1 MVGGQTSGKRP
12 ARRCQPAG
20 RWHIAS
26 SDMSARSAVPGSTLL
41 VAALAAAPLTIAVT
55 AVFGSRLFA
64 GDALA
69 AVESFAPAD
78 STKVVVASLSDPQ
91 VTWRL
96 FPVTS
101 AGVRL
106 LLSDADLKRIGVGQ
120 AQELAD
126 RCSLTLAR
134 LRELTGLV
142 PAASPTVDIAV
153 VPEVAGQALALPRDH
168 DGLGRIGVSGVELRP
183 HLLDLALSD
192 PARWDAAVAHELA
205 HNGDAVAG
213 TRFSSRWFIGPEP
226 AHAWTAFVEGY
237 LLPVFARDGDRTEG
251 LPPES
256 ALDGAARR
264 RQAAWL
270 AMGRP
275 WSAIVKPVEPVEPG
289 PGGADPATISADAQ
303 GGMLLELAGLVGVD
317 VVRRACA
324 LARAERPAEDD
335 AGKIAALASHWSLAL
350 GADLSPWLI
359 AHGWPLSAAT
369 VAELAQLPAWSP
381 ETKAGDDLAID
392 CFGPGAW
399 QLDLDSP
406 TRLRIEVRSPPGGFA
421 GWLTVDAGTW
431 TARRWC
437 LPGADTALTALLPA
451 GLPLVTAQ
459 VGNPEACPVG
469 SPCALHIAPAPAWPP
484 ATPAPGL
491 WMLRRDVAIVSAP
504 AIPGELADRPD
515 LTARWWSSERGWVG
529 TSLVVGGVAAPFALV
544 TGGEATRIR
553 VQWYADGLPA
563 WPISAAST
571 VPDSEPVAPVG
582 VN

>member
-1 MVGGQTSGKRP
+1 
-12 ARRCQPAG
+12 
-20 RWHIAS
+20 
-26 SDMSARSAVPGSTLL
+26 MSVRSAVPGSTFLA
-41 VAALAAAPLTIAVT
+41 AALAAAPLTIAAA
-55 AVFGSRLFA
+55 AVIGSHVVA
-64 GDALA
+64 GDAPA
-69 AVESFAPAD
+69 AAETLAPAG
-78 STKVVVASLSDPQ
+78 SGLVVVASLSDPL
-91 VTWRL
+91 VIWRL
-96 FPVTS
+96 HPVPS

-106 LLSDADLKRIGVGQ
+106 LFSEADLARIGLDQ
-120 AQELAD
+120 ARELAD

-142 PAASPTVDIAV
+142 PGAVQSTVDLAI
-153 VPEVAGQALALPRDH
+153 VPEVAGLANTLPRDH
-168 DGLGRIGVSGVELRP
+168 DGLGRVGSAGIELRP

-205 HNGDAVAG
+205 HNADVVAG
-213 TRFSSRWFIGPEP
+213 TRFSSRWFVGPEP

-237 LLPVFARDGDRTEG
+237 LLPVFAREGDRTEG

-256 ALDGAARR
+256 ALAGAARR
-264 RQAAWL
+264 RQAGWAAL
-270 AMGRP
+270 GRP
-275 WSAIVKPVEPVEPG
+275 WSAIAGSEPG
-289 PGGADPATISADAQ
+289 AAEPESLSADAQ
-303 GGMLLELAGLVGVD
+303 GGLLLELAGLVGAD

-324 LARAERPAEDD
+324 LARAEHSADGD
-335 AGKIAALASHWSLAL
+335 AGKVAALANHWSLAL

-359 AHGWPLSAAT
+359 AHGWPVPAAT
-369 VAELAQLPAWSP
+369 AAELAQLPAWSP
-381 ETKAGDDLAID
+381 SVIASDDQAIA

-399 QLDLDSP
+399 QLDLDEP

-421 GWLTVDAGTW
+421 GWLTLDAGTW

-451 GLPLVTAQ
+451 GLPLVTARED
-459 VGNPEACPVG
+459 GNLGTWLGA
-469 SPCALHIAPAPAWPP
+469 PCAVHIAPAPLWPP

-491 WMLRRDVAIVSAP
+491 WQLRRDVVIASAP
-504 AIPGELADRPD
+504 AVPSELAGRSD
-515 LTARWWSSERGWVG
+515 LTTRWWSSERGWVG

-563 WPISAAST
+563 WPISAASI

>member
-1 MVGGQTSGKRP
+1 MT
-12 ARRCQPAG
+12 
-20 RWHIAS
+20 
-26 SDMSARSAVPGSTLL
+26 
-41 VAALAAAPLTIAVT
+41 VAIT

-69 AVESFAPAD
+69 AAETFTPAESGQ
-78 STKVVVASLSDPQ
+78 VVVASLSDPL

-96 FPVTS
+96 HPVSS

-106 LLSDADLKRIGVGQ
+106 LLSDADLKRIGIDQ
-120 AQELAD
+120 ARELAD

-142 PAASPTVDIAV
+142 PGAAPTVVDLAM
-153 VPEVAGQALALPRDH
+153 VPEVVGQAHALPRDH
-168 DGLGRIGVSGVELRP
+168 DGLGRVGAAGVELRP

-205 HNGDAVAG
+205 HNADVVAG
-213 TRFSSRWFIGPEP
+213 TRFSSRWFVGPEP

-256 ALDGAARR
+256 ALASAARR
-264 RQAAWL
+264 RQAAWE

-275 WSAIVKPVEPVEPG
+275 WPAIAGTAAIAGTDPAV
-289 PGGADPATISADAQ
+289 GGAEPETVSADAQ
-303 GGMLLELAGLVGVD
+303 GGLLLELAGLVGAD

-324 LARAERPAEDD
+324 LARAEHSTDDD

-350 GADLSPWLI
+350 GADLAPWLI
-359 AHGWPLSAAT
+359 AHGWPVPAAT
-369 VAELAQLPAWSP
+369 AAELAQLPAWSP
-381 ETKAGDDLAID
+381 NVVASDDQAVA
-392 CFGPGAW
+392 CSGPGAW
-399 QLDLDSP
+399 QIDLEEP

-451 GLPLVTAQ
+451 GLPLVTARES
-459 VGNPEACPVG
+459 GIPDAG
-469 SPCALHIAPAPAWPP
+469 LGAPCAIHIAPAPLWPP
-484 ATPAPGL
+484 ATPAPAL
-491 WMLRRDVAIVSAP
+491 WMLRRDVAILSAP
-504 AIPGELADRPD
+504 AVPSALADRAD

-529 TSLVVGGVAAPFALV
+529 ASLVVGGVAAPFALV